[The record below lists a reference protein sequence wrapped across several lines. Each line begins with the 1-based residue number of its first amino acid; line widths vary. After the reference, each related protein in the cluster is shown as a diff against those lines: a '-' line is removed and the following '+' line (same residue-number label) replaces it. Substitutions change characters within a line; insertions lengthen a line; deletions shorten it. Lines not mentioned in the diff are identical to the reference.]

1 MARNAIHPSDQADKF
16 MLRLPNGMRDR
27 IKDAAEQNGRSM
39 NSEIVMRLESSLN
52 NLLDVGS
59 FDLKFDVLNPERY
72 EGNLIQLIETYH
84 KLVRRA
90 LEEAKKPEQK

>member
-1 MARNAIHPSDQADKF
+1 MARKAIHPSDQADKF

-39 NSEIVMRLESSLN
+39 NSEIVMRLESSLD

-59 FDLKFDVLNPERY
+59 FDLKFDALNPEGY
-72 EGNLIQLIETYH
+72 ERNLIQIIETYQQ
-84 KLVRRA
+84 LVRRA
-90 LEEAKKPEQK
+90 LEEAKKRDQK